1 MKGVTQ
7 MTKTTN
13 VPGRLIDFY
22 QGGGAYAD
30 YDAALFAKREP
41 APTRN
46 LGADELALF
55 AAVEAGRRV
64 RPSKGGYYVRAELTP
79 EAVQALR
86 YWAQTLA
93 SASSDD
99 ARDGDQ
105 DARND
110 LRAAQR
116 VLKSLS
122 GQRRS
127 QP

>member
-1 MKGVTQ
+1 

-22 QGGGAYAD
+22 EGGGAYGD
-30 YDAALFAKREP
+30 YGAAGRMGLKP
-41 APTRN
+41 KPTRN

-55 AAVEAGRRV
+55 TAVDAGRFV
-64 RPSKGGYYVRAELTP
+64 RPSKGGYYVRAELS
-79 EAVQALR
+79 ESALGALR

-110 LRAAQR
+110 LRVARR
-116 VLKSLS
+116 VLKTLS
-122 GQRRS
+122 
-127 QP
+127 